1 MASTIIGKPVKRS
14 GKAQTPRRAGRSLD
28 TGLKDKDLKNEDLK
42 REGLTEDERWQQDI
56 ATLRR
61 AAAELSLRRNGPGKP
76 VGKVDV
82 DAPLHQMTVSPED
95 PSTAFS
101 EMSIR
106 DLYDLDPER
115 AASIFNDALREASPE
130 QREEIGA
137 ALAASGVVDEAINNL
152 MEENRENSYRELSL
166 LLLVAKAGKVQ
177 PLIRLIEEHPD
188 MHLRLAVVRL
198 LASSGVPEVLSVF
211 RRLALRR
218 SLAMGVQLA
227 LLEAINQ
234 ISGPT
239 TVTPTWAAGT
249 EPGQHSSAQSL
260 FTG

>member
-61 AAAELSLRRNGPGKP
+61 AAAELTLRKNGPGKP

-82 DAPLHQMTVSPED
+82 DAPLHQMTVSPD
-95 PSTAFS
+95 PSTAFR

-152 MEENRENSYRELSL
+152 MEGNRENSYRELSL

-239 TVTPTWAAGT
+239 TITPAWAGT
-249 EPGQHSSAQSL
+249 VPDQHSSAQSR

>member
-1 MASTIIGKPVKRS
+1 MTSTITAKPVKRS
-14 GKAQTPRRAGRSLD
+14 VKAQTRRRAGRSLV
-28 TGLKDKDLKNEDLK
+28 KDKDLKNDGLK
-42 REGLTEDERWQQDI
+42 KEGLTEDERWQQDI

-61 AAAELSLRRNGPGKP
+61 AAAELALRRNDPAKP
-76 VGKVDV
+76 VRKGDV
-82 DAPLHQMTVSPED
+82 DAPLHHMAVSPED
-95 PSTAFS
+95 PATAFRK
-101 EMSIR
+101 MSVR

-115 AASIFNDALREASPE
+115 AVSLFNNALRKASLE

-137 ALAASGVVDEAINNL
+137 ALAASGVVDDAIKNL
-152 MEENRENSYRELSL
+152 MEENRENSYSELSL
-166 LLLVAKAGKVQ
+166 LFLVAKAGKVH

-198 LASSGVPEVLSVF
+198 LASSGAPEVLSVF
-211 RRLALRR
+211 RRLAQRR

-239 TVTPTWAAGT
+239 TITPAWAGT
-249 EPGQHSSAQSL
+249 VPDQHSSAQSR